1 MVRNQAFVMTR
12 LSGSFSVRPLVL
24 SVSALAG
31 LAMIGMG
38 PALAVEMSGPVAYL
52 YSSVSINPPSAR
64 EMTVCYG
71 FGCRRRASL
80 DFSAADRRTVT
91 QILAAG
97 KASPAAERAAI
108 QKAVIWFDRRV
119 GPMIGTDKRVANADI
134 RAGSAATNFDCWD
147 TTRNAA
153 SLLLVLREWGLLKH
167 HTIGDPKYRGNFLAG
182 QLPHNTA
189 VLVDKSTGIEWV
201 VDMWPKK
208 YAEAPDVMPVARWLK
223 EN

>member
-1 MVRNQAFVMTR
+1 MST
-12 LSGSFSVRPLVL
+12 SS
-24 SVSALAG
+24 
-31 LAMIGMG
+31 
-38 PALAVEMSGPVAYL
+38 ALAVEMSGPVAYL

-71 FGCRRRASL
+71 FGCRRRAAL
-80 DFSAADRRTVT
+80 DFSAADRKMVA

-97 KASPAAERAAI
+97 KANPAAERAAV

-119 GPMIGTDKRVANADI
+119 GPMIGTDKRVAYADI
-134 RAGSAATNFDCWD
+134 RTGSSATNFDCWD

-167 HTIGDPKYRGNFLAG
+167 HTIGDPRYRGNLLAG

-208 YAEAPDVMPVARWLK
+208 YAEAPDVMPVERWLK

>member
-1 MVRNQAFVMTR
+1 MTR
-12 LSGSFSVRPLVL
+12 LSVPLAFRPAVL
-24 SVSALAG
+24 CVTALAG
-31 LAMIGMG
+31 VAIMGVG
-38 PALAVEMSGPVAYL
+38 PALAIELSGPVADL
-52 YSSVSINPPSAR
+52 YSSVSINPPSAG

-71 FGCRRRASL
+71 FGCRRRATL
-80 DFSAADRRTVT
+80 DFSAADRKAVT

-97 KASPAAERAAI
+97 KANPAAERAAV
-108 QKAVIWFDRRV
+108 QKVVIWFDRRV
-119 GPMIGTDKRVANADI
+119 GPMIGTDRRVAYADI

-167 HTIGDPKYRGNFLAG
+167 HTVGNPRYRGNFLAG

-189 VLVDKSTGIEWV
+189 VLVDKSTGVEWV

-208 YAEAPDVMPVARWLK
+208 YAEAPDVMPVERWLK